1 MLLLCLAACAP
12 EGPPAAVPVP
22 AAAHL
27 ALAPDPGPPPHERP
41 RVATLWAHQDGRWRA
56 IDRVQAV
63 APGDRARVDA
73 QGRLIADGK
82 VVADRVLP
90 HLVVAADGTLL
101 FTRAEQAPQ
110 TDVWRL
116 RAKRATRG
124 ASDGERLGEAQSEP
138 RTLGTDGTPEAI
150 THDGQSD
157 RPFPLPDGRLLWIS
171 GAGGRAGFILDGQR
185 LTNHPGQ
192 PFVPVPAFPDR
203 TRLEGDRV
211 IYDAGDAE
219 WWINPTTGEAGRL

>member
-101 FTRAEQAPQ
+101 FTRAEQAPH

-116 RAKRATRG
+116 RN
-124 ASDGERLGEAQSEP
+124 
-138 RTLGTDGTPEAI
+138 DGTPEAV

-171 GAGGRAGFILDGQR
+171 GAGGRAGFILDGRR

-203 TRLEGDRV
+203 TRLEGERV
-211 IYDAGDAE
+211 IYDAGDGE